1 MLQRCTQAFLF
12 STTILQFNSKILYHL
27 GMFLSC
33 VSSLGKYSFSELAST
48 IVALLLFKLLFYF
61 LPHFLVIL
69 IGTGMLISI
78 VNKA

>member
-1 MLQRCTQAFLF
+1 
-12 STTILQFNSKILYHL
+12 
-27 GMFLSC
+27 MFLSC